1 MGWKQQVGCLGNEIT
16 LIQMTQNEISIEIR
30 DLFMDRSLKG
40 LSLCISYNFMSPWL
54 LNIKFKV
61 YEEFSYET

>member
-1 MGWKQQVGCLGNEIT
+1 MEWKQQVGCLGNEIT

-40 LSLCISYNFMSPWL
+40 FSLCISYNFMSPWL
-54 LNIKFKV
+54 LNIKMKV
-61 YEEFSYET
+61 QSL